1 MRGITPLIFYCKI
14 GTNTLI
20 TSCMIVLNSL
30 VMLKRGDYM
39 ANLKGK
45 MRKLQTALVKTGII
59 VKINQNQFYSSDQK
73 RMITSYRIITQVE
86 CYNEK
91 KNEWKTKDYEVLSSC
106 SVVDIIN
113 CLIEIYRAVSG

>member
-1 MRGITPLIFYCKI
+1 
-14 GTNTLI
+14 
-20 TSCMIVLNSL
+20 
-30 VMLKRGDYM
+30 M

>member
-1 MRGITPLIFYCKI
+1 MRGIAPLIFYCKI